1 MNLFIKFGTNI
12 MNPSRDKD
20 RLAITRMI
28 RGAIKEVIQAHP
40 TWFTDEG
47 KQSIR
52 GTTKVGY
59 SISKRASG
67 NILTYLRTKLS
78 SD

>member
-1 MNLFIKFGTNI
+1 MDTRKDG
-12 MNPSRDKD
+12 D

-28 RGAIKEVIQAHP
+28 RGAVKEVIQAHP

-47 KQSIR
+47 KTAIR